1 MPGFFIYI
9 CLTSFN
15 KTRHS
20 QPNISVLTSVI
31 VTMNINNKVELMEE
45 LQEFLDSRRD
55 SYITISTLLD
65 QIAAVQTDS
74 EKLLV
79 LKSSGI
85 QKQLQE
91 RIDTLNNLCI
101 SKLNGDITENLQDDN
116 QKLTDFREKLHD
128 LLEK

>member
-1 MPGFFIYI
+1 
-9 CLTSFN
+9 
-15 KTRHS
+15 
-20 QPNISVLTSVI
+20 
-31 VTMNINNKVELMEE
+31 MNINNKVELMEE

-116 QKLTDFREKLHD
+116 QKLTDFREKLHG